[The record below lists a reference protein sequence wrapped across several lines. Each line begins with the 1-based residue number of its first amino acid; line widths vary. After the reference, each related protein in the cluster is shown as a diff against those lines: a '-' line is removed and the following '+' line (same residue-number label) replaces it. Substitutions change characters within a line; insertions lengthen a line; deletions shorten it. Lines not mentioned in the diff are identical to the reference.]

1 MRATLLEITAVS
13 SEEVDA
19 DHTAPLHERRLMKC
33 ERRHIGI
40 EGRLDAQRDG
50 RGARTVAEPELPDD
64 RDSQRDQTIADQ
76 GVYGFTVMPRAQGDS
91 RNTVQPSGTQEMG
104 QKAIQPIRLLPD
116 VLKYEDAAGDVRTGR
131 MRADLGSQESKA
143 ATDGHSGSRPWCDRV
158 RLRPGQLL
166 DGLGLEQGCP

>member
-19 DHTAPLHERRLMKC
+19 DHTAALHERRLMKC

-64 RDSQRDQTIADQ
+64 RDSQRDQTIAGH
-76 GVYGFTVMPRAQGDS
+76 GVHGFTVMTRAQGDS
-91 RNTVQPSGTQEMG
+91 HKPAQPPC
-104 QKAIQPIRLLPD
+104 KKD
-116 VLKYEDAAGDVRTGR
+116 
-131 MRADLGSQESKA
+131 
-143 ATDGHSGSRPWCDRV
+143 
-158 RLRPGQLL
+158 
-166 DGLGLEQGCP
+166 